1 MLTMLALCI
10 PNMRDVRKVG
20 HPGPTLS
27 THQRVITS
35 TIFKETDGRILI
47 LFGVWKANTIVLKH
61 GTIFCLVYV
70 YSRCCNI

>member
-47 LFGVWKANTIVLKH
+47 LFCVWKANMSVKTWYNDLSGLRIFAVL
-61 GTIFCLVYV
+61 
-70 YSRCCNI
+70 